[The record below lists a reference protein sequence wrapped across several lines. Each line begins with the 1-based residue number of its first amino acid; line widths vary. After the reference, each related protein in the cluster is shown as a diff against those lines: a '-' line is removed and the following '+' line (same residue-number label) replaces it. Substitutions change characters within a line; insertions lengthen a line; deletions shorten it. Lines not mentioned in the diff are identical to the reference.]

1 MKIKNVVPTVS
12 VLIALVCASQL
23 FIHWNPEML
32 LRRDE
37 LPITMNDISKSP
49 TEDFTGSL
57 AGNDIGRLDG
67 AEDFS
72 KMSFDTDYMTAEPVG
87 IIPTGVYSLK
97 PWVDRYNT
105 DIYKGRTKTGS
116 RRAEVSTSGFDI
128 LGNYNQYYLL
138 ELPDHTYIP
147 AQIPQSAVH
156 AIEKGKK
163 ITLPIGQRVAIP
175 DAAEKHLSASY
186 KEYNIDVDG
195 TFYAFDNE
203 WQAEHHFTL
212 FIMRFAASALLFFAI
227 AVGLTFIG
235 NEVIQK
241 KDSDR

>member
-72 KMSFDTDYMTAEPVG
+72 KMSFDTDYMTAEPIG
-87 IIPTGVYSLK
+87 IIHAGFYSLK

-105 DIYKGRTKTGS
+105 DVYKGRTKTGS

-147 AQIPQSAVH
+147 AQIPQSAVD

-163 ITLPIGQRVAIP
+163 
-175 DAAEKHLSASY
+175 
-186 KEYNIDVDG
+186 
-195 TFYAFDNE
+195 
-203 WQAEHHFTL
+203 
-212 FIMRFAASALLFFAI
+212 LLFPS
-227 AVGLTFIG
+227 VK
-235 NEVIQK
+235 E
-241 KDSDR
+241 